1 MTGLPEPDQRK
12 AVPGGRAEGWRRR
25 RRVLTR
31 LVCVWLLLSLAV
43 LLAARTLPAFRLE
56 SWTAALL
63 VGAGLGLLN
72 AAVWP
77 LLVRLVLG
85 FTVLTL
91 GFGAFALY
99 AVLLLL
105 VLHRIPGVQI
115 VDDVTTVLVAVVL
128 AALTATV
135 TGFLDMDDDEF
146 FRRRVARGARRRSG
160 SSSDVPGVV
169 FVQIDG
175 LGHDVLRRALR
186 DGNAPTLAGWL
197 AGGTHRLTS
206 WETDWSS
213 QTGASQCALLHGSNE
228 DVPAFRWYEK
238 DTERLM
244 VCNHRADAAEIE
256 RRHSDGNGLLAS
268 DGASRGN
275 LFTGD
280 AAVAMMTMS
289 VAGRRRGRIGAG
301 YYGYMAN
308 PANASRTFFATV
320 VEVLREWFAAA
331 AQRQRRVRPRVPRG
345 GVYPF
350 LRAFTTIVA
359 RDVIVSAV
367 LEDLA
372 AGRSVVYA
380 TFVGYDE
387 VAHHSGVER
396 YDALAVLRGID
407 REIGRLQRAAR
418 LAPRPYRFVVLS
430 DHGQSQGLTFSDAHG
445 TSLEDMV
452 RTACGLPPCGPE
464 GSDSGWP
471 AAESWQLGAG
481 LLDAASGGR
490 SLGRALGRAAC
501 HHDDS
506 AAPDA
511 LHQDAARAARERDAA
526 AQGLLVLASGSLGM
540 VYLTGRADRFT
551 REEIDTVHPG
561 LVTTLREHPGIGFVL
576 VRSAADGPVV
586 LGRRGSRHLLT
597 GRVTGVDPLAAYG
610 PLAADRVLRTDGF
623 AHTADIV
630 LNAAYNMETDEVSA
644 FENLVGSHGG
654 MGGAQ
659 TRPFL
664 LYPAGLPVP
673 PTELVGAEAVHLVLR
688 GWLAH
693 LGHPAFSTP
702 PKAPAVGDR
711 AQPPA
716 ERPGEPSRAAQHRD
730 VTVTVTPSARSV

>member
-1 MTGLPEPDQRK
+1 MTGLPEPDQRI
-12 AVPGGRAEGWRRR
+12 AVPARRAEGWWRRG
-25 RRVLTR
+25 RVLTR
-31 LVCVWLLLSLAV
+31 LVGVWLLLSLAV
-43 LLAARTLPAFRLE
+43 LLAARTLPAFRLD
-56 SWTAALL
+56 SWTDALL

-91 GFGAFALY
+91 GLGAFALY

-115 VDDVTTVLVAVVL
+115 VDDATTVLVAVVL
-128 AALTATV
+128 AALTATL
-135 TGFLDMDDDEF
+135 TGLLDMEDDEF
-146 FRRRVARGARRRSG
+146 VRRRMARGARRRPG

-197 AGGTHRLTS
+197 AGGTHRLAP

-238 DTERLM
+238 DAGRLM

-256 RRHSDGNGLLAS
+256 RRHSDGHGLLAA

-280 AAVAMMTMS
+280 APVAIMTMS
-289 VAGRRRGRIGAG
+289 VVGRRRGRIGTG

-308 PANASRTFFATV
+308 PANVSRTFLATV
-320 VEVLREWFAAA
+320 VEVLREWVASA

-345 GVYPF
+345 GAYPF

-367 LEDLA
+367 LEDMA

-407 REIGRLQRAAR
+407 REIGRLQHAAR

-430 DHGQSQGLTFSDAHG
+430 DHGQSQGPTFADVHE
-445 TSLEDMV
+445 TSLEDLV
-452 RTACGLPPCGPE
+452 RIACGMPPCGPE
-464 GSDSGWP
+464 GSESGWP

-481 LLDAASGGR
+481 LLDAASSGR

-501 HHDDS
+501 RHLDDG

-511 LHQDAARAARERDAA
+511 LHKDAARAARERDAA
-526 AQGLLVLASGSLGM
+526 EQGLLVLASGSLGM
-540 VYLTGRADRFT
+540 VYLTGRADRLT

-561 LVTTLREHPGIGFVL
+561 LLETLRAHPGIGFVL
-576 VRSAADGPVV
+576 VRSVVDGPVV
-586 LGRRGSRHLLT
+586 LGRGGSRHLLT
-597 GRVTGVDPLAAYG
+597 GRVTGEDPLAAYG
-610 PLAADRVLRTDGF
+610 PLAGDRVLRTDGF

-630 LNAAYNMETDEVSA
+630 LNAAYNMETDEISA

-664 LYPAGLPVP
+664 LYSASLPAP

-693 LGHPAFSTP
+693 LGHAAFTAT
-702 PKAPAVGDR
+702 PKAPPRFSGDLL
-711 AQPPA
+711 
-716 ERPGEPSRAAQHRD
+716 
-730 VTVTVTPSARSV
+730 